1 VKERAAVGFSVHTGW
16 AASVLVGGTPRSPRI
31 LDRREIRLSHS
42 ENTLEAEV
50 YHRAAELSASKA
62 LPFVKEA
69 QKDAARR
76 ALEALRSL
84 SSAHP
89 LVAAGVLVS
98 AVTLPSDL
106 AAILRS
112 HPMVHTAEGAL
123 YRDALAG
130 GAEVCGLE
138 VVRIPRRELAT
149 LFARALCKKET
160 QALDWLASIGKEI
173 GPPWAR
179 DQKDAAMAAIV
190 ALSEAGSL
198 RPPRATRPASRG
210 PCRGPLPRA

>member
-1 VKERAAVGFSVHTGW
+1 MKERAAVGFSVHTGW
-16 AASVLVGGTPRSPRI
+16 AASVLVGGQARAPRI

-42 ENTLEAEV
+42 EDTLEAEV
-50 YHRAAELSASKA
+50 YHRAAELSEAKA
-62 LPFVKEA
+62 GPFVREA
-69 QKDAARR
+69 RQDAARR
-76 ALEALRSL
+76 ALAALRSL
-84 SSAHP
+84 SSSYP

-98 AVTLPSDL
+98 VAKLPSDL

-138 VVRIPRRELAT
+138 VVRIPRRELGSR
-149 LFARALCKKET
+149 FAVALGKKEKEA
-160 QALDWLASIGKEI
+160 QDWLLSTGREI

-190 ALSEAGSL
+190 ALGQAV
-198 RPPRATRPASRG
+198 SR
-210 PCRGPLPRA
+210 